1 MTATRAIAHTRGGA
15 RAATGF
21 TLIEVL
27 AVILLITLVLG
38 VALDFYVDLSNAS
51 THATESTRNI
61 RRATALLD
69 RVAADFERSVL
80 VRKPAETDPLTHPW
94 IFLAESRNPEAGA
107 DRIKFVARRTAS
119 RRDAGPVSDFEM
131 ISYVLHPSEDGDGY
145 ELHRWSSPS
154 LPEGLDREFPSAEDP
169 ASLLLADGIVEFGV
183 HFMDQGG
190 DFKDVWDSSQ
200 LIESSELPTAVEIR
214 VSLKPPPRSLD
225 AQPVFYQRLVLL
237 PMPPIDLEELL
248 NPETYAAGAGEAG
261 EDDEDGDLTLADCV
275 DLEMLSANAQ
285 GSMAGLSP
293 EVIEEIERLRENAD
307 TTPFAP
313 YRDRFG
319 NHPAVR
325 EECR

>member
-1 MTATRAIAHTRGGA
+1 MTATRRRDGP

-51 THATESTRNI
+51 TRASESTRSI
-61 RRATALLD
+61 RRATAILD

-80 VRKPAETDPLTHPW
+80 VRKPAETDPLAHPW
-94 IFLAESRNPEAGA
+94 IFLGEARRSDVGA
-107 DRIKFVARRTAS
+107 DRVKFVARRTVS

-131 ISYVLHPSEDGDGY
+131 VSYVLHPSEDRDAF

-154 LPEGLDREFPSAEDP
+154 LPEGLDRDFPSMEDP
-169 ASLLLADGIVEFGV
+169 ASLLLAEGVVEFGV
-183 HFMDQGG
+183 QFQNASGEW
-190 DFKDVWDSSQ
+190 KDSWDSSQ
-200 LIESSELPTAVEIR
+200 LIESGELPTAVEIR
-214 VSLKPPPRSLD
+214 VGLEAPQQSLD
-225 AQPVFYQRLVLL
+225 AQALLYQRLVLL
-237 PMPPIDLEELL
+237 PMPPIDLEVLFD
-248 NPETYAAGAGEAG
+248 PSSYASGAGEDGAEG
-261 EDDEDGDLTLADCV
+261 EDENLTLADCV
-275 DLEMLSANAQ
+275 DLDMLSANAEET
-285 GSMAGLSP
+285 MMGLSP
-293 EVIEEIERLRENAD
+293 DVMAEIDRLRENAD